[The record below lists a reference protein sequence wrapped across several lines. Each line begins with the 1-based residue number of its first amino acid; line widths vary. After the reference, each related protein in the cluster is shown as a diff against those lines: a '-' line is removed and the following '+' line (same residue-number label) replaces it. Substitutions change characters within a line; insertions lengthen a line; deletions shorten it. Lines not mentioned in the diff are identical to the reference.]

1 VAYGLQFA
9 SAMTTALATR
19 TKDRRG
25 STRVRMHRDAVFR
38 AGAMNVLV
46 EVRDLSSSGLLVETD
61 FLLPVGECGVLAHS
75 SVAGHTLVRVV
86 RHAIGPTGKAAM
98 GLEVLW
104 QRAEDAARDASGV
117 FAL

>member
-1 VAYGLQFA
+1 MSLAY
-9 SAMTTALATR
+9 ATQ

-38 AGAMNVLV
+38 AGALNVLV

-104 QRAEDAARDASGV
+104 QRAEDATRDASGV
-117 FAL
+117 FTL

>member
-1 VAYGLQFA
+1 VAYGLQFLLVM
-9 SAMTTALATR
+9 SLAYATQ

-38 AGAMNVLV
+38 AGTLNVLV

-61 FLLPVGECGVLAHS
+61 YLLPVGESGVLAHS

-86 RHAIGPTGKAAM
+86 RHTIGPTGKAAM

-104 QRAEDAARDASGV
+104 RRAEDVARDASGL